1 MVRTYKPKK
10 TSRQAVDEES
20 MQSAIQDVMQGVL
33 SYRKAADKYNL
44 KLSTLESRVKKY
56 KNSNDAEGSSNRT
69 FDSKYTSFQ
78 AFSTE
83 EEKLLNDYIIK
94 CCKMH
99 YGLTTIQARKLAYE
113 YAKSL
118 SL

>member
-1 MVRTYKPKK
+1 MVPTYAPKK
-10 TSRQAVDEES
+10 TNRQFADEES

-33 SYRKAADKYNL
+33 SYRKAVDKFSL
-44 KLSTLESRVKKY
+44 KFSTLESRIKKKY
-56 KNSNDAEGSSNRT
+56 KNSNDAEGSNNRA

-78 AFSTE
+78 LFSVE

-99 YGLTTIQARKLAYE
+99 SI
-113 YAKSL
+113 
-118 SL
+118 